1 MNDNHVSIHGVLYE
15 EMVNG
20 SKNDMRRVAPDWSI
34 CFFCGQREPDGKK
47 YTNGKG
53 QRGPCP
59 DCSGKRWGEGF
70 VE

>member
-1 MNDNHVSIHGVLYE
+1 MNERFHIHGRTYE
-15 EMVNG
+15 EVDTKHG
-20 SKNDMRRVAPDWSI
+20 VEIRQVRPDWSI

-59 DCSGKRWGEGF
+59 DCSGGRWGEGF